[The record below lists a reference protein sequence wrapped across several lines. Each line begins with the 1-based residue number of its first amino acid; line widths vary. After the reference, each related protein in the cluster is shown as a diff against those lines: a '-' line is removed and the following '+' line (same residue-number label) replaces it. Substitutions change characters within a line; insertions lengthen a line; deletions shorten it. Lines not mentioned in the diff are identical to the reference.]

1 MRVGLMTREYP
12 PYVYGGAGVH
22 VEYLSRELAKS
33 IEVEV
38 HAWGDAPAAPPE
50 PGHIPGVIDCE
61 EPDQF
66 QNLEVHF
73 ENPWP
78 AITNGT
84 TAKFKGALEA
94 LSLNLLENLNL
105 DKLDVIH
112 THTWYV
118 SMAGFLAKKLYNV
131 PFVLTTHSLEPLRAW
146 KAEQLGS
153 GYALSSW
160 MERTAILDADA
171 IIAVS
176 NGTRADI
183 LKAYPDVDASRIHVI
198 YNGIDLNQYQY
209 TPHQEALL
217 KYGVDPHKPYVLFVG
232 RITRQKGVTHLV
244 EAIPHLPPGTQVVLC
259 AGAPDTPE
267 IAKEMRDKV
276 EAVRKQTPGSLPAF
290 VAVTSDGEAENPAGH
305 AVATGDYT
313 GTGHNIV
320 WIEQMVSKAEAIQL
334 YSHCAV
340 FCCPSVYE
348 PFGIINL
355 EAMAC
360 RAPVVASATGGILEV
375 VIDPTYQPTETLSS
389 PPEEQRVDTLSSR
402 PERSAV
408 ERPAGEPAAEAT
420 GYLVSFEADE
430 ATTFPK
436 HPDQFSRDLAARI
449 TELLQ
454 DPAKAKAM
462 GEAGR
467 KRVEDHFSWTSI
479 AAQTIKLYESL
490 INDCNH

>member
-22 VEYLSRELAKS
+22 VEYLSRELAKR

-38 HAWGDAPAAPPE
+38 HAWGAVPEELPEENATLQVFFEQPWDA
-50 PGHIPGVIDCE
+50 ISK
-61 EPDQF
+61 
-66 QNLEVHF
+66 
-73 ENPWP
+73 
-78 AITNGT
+78 GT
-84 TAKFKGALEA
+84 DAKFKGALEA
-94 LSLNLLENLNL
+94 LSLNLLQNL
-105 DKLDVIH
+105 DLGRLDVIH

-118 SMAGFLAKKLYNV
+118 AMAGFLARKLYGI

-146 KAEQLGS
+146 KAEQLGT

-171 IIAVS
+171 IVAVS
-176 NGTRADI
+176 NGTKADI

-198 YNGIDLNQYQY
+198 YNGIDLQQYQY
-209 TPHQEALL
+209 TEDKSALK
-217 KYGVDPHKPYVLFVG
+217 KYGVDLEKPYVLFVG

-244 EAIPHLPPGTQVVLC
+244 EAIQYLPAGTQVVLC

-267 IAKEMRDKV
+267 IAAEMRAKV
-276 EAVRKQTPGSLPAF
+276 EAVRRFTPGSQRA
-290 VAVTSDGEAENPAGH
+290 AVENFTEDGGH
-305 AVATGDYT
+305 SIATGDPT
-313 GTGHNIV
+313 GTGHNLV
-320 WIEQMVSKAEAIQL
+320 WIEQMVTKEEAIQL

-375 VIDPTYQPTETLSS
+375 VVEGET
-389 PPEEQRVDTLSSR
+389 
-402 PERSAV
+402 
-408 ERPAGEPAAEAT
+408 GH
-420 GYLVSFEADE
+420 LVPFEAHPE
-430 ATTFPK
+430 TSFPT
-436 HPDQFSRDLAARI
+436 DAAQFAKDLAARI
-449 TELLQ
+449 TGLLD
-454 DPAKAKAM
+454 DPTKAKRM

-467 KRVEDHFSWTSI
+467 KRVEEHFSWTAI
-479 AAQTIKLYESL
+479 AAQTIRLYEEL
-490 INDCNH
+490 VAQRR

>member
-22 VEYLSRELAKS
+22 VEYLSRELAKTTD
-33 IEVEV
+33 VDV
-38 HAWGDAPAAPPE
+38 YAWGDAPDPAPP
-50 PGHIPGVIDCE
+50 PTP
-61 EPDQF
+61 
-66 QNLEVHF
+66 NLSVHF
-73 ENPWP
+73 QQPWP
-78 AITNGT
+78 AISTGT
-84 TAKFKGALEA
+84 DAKFKGALEA
-94 LSLNLLENLNL
+94 LSLNLLQNLNL
-105 DKLDVIH
+105 AQLDVIH

-118 SMAGFLAKKLYNV
+118 AMAGFLAKKLYNI

-146 KAEQLGS
+146 KAEQLGT

-183 LKAYPDVDASRIHVI
+183 LKAYPDVDAARIHVI
-198 YNGIDLNQYQY
+198 YNGIDLQQYQY
-209 TPHQEALL
+209 TPDTSALE
-217 KYGVDPHKPYVLFVG
+217 KYGVDCTQPYVLFVG

-244 EAIPHLPPGTQVVLC
+244 DAIQYLPPGTQVVLC

-267 IAKEMRDKV
+267 IAAEMRAKV
-276 EAVRKQTPGSLPAF
+276 EAVRRFTPGSQRA
-290 VAVTSDGEAENPAGH
+290 AVENFTQPDVDPPGH
-305 AVATGDYT
+305 SIATGDPT
-313 GTGHNIV
+313 GTGHNLV
-320 WIEQMVSKAEAIQL
+320 WIEQMVTKEEAIQL

-375 VIDPTYQPTETLSS
+375 V
-389 PPEEQRVDTLSSR
+389 
-402 PERSAV
+402 V
-408 ERPAGEPAAEAT
+408 EGKT
-420 GYLVSFEADE
+420 GHLVPFEADPE
-430 ATTFPK
+430 TTFPTD
-436 HPDQFSRDLAARI
+436 PAQFAKDLAARI
-449 TELLQ
+449 VVLLSN
-454 DPAKAKAM
+454 PEKAKQM

-467 KRVEDHFSWTSI
+467 KRVEEHFSWTAI
-479 AAQTIKLYESL
+479 AAQTIELYENL
-490 INDCNH
+490 IAAAG